1 MGMELGKLQVSTAKI
16 FRPLRVSIL
25 PYKIKYF
32 RYNQLGLLKELPQ
45 SGLFLQINSPKRCG
59 GWAGK
64 VASPKVQQ
72 EDTTAAGGKQQKV
85 ADTQGG
91 RKG

>member
-1 MGMELGKLQVSTAKI
+1 MELGKLQVSTTKI
-16 FRPLRVSIL
+16 FMPLRVLIL

-59 GWAGK
+59 GWAAK
-64 VASPKVQQ
+64 VARHSPKV
-72 EDTTAAGGKQQKV
+72 
-85 ADTQGG
+85 
-91 RKG
+91 